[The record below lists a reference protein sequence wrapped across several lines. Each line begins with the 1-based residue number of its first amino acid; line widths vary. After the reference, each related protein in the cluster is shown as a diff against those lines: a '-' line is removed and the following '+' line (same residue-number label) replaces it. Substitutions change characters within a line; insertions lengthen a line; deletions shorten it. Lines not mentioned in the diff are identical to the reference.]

1 MSEDARRRSLGRGLS
16 ALFQAEQP
24 PASES
29 SAERA
34 LKTIPIEKLSPG
46 RLQPR
51 HRFSEEELEA
61 LAGSIRENGILQP
74 ILVRPLGG
82 DAGYEIV
89 AGERRWRAAQ
99 RARLH
104 EVPVI
109 IRELDDRAA
118 LELALVEN
126 IQRQDLNPIEEAQ
139 GYHRLIEEFGYAAE
153 DLARHIGRSRSHVA
167 NMLRLLTLP
176 AAVRALVEEGALT
189 AGHARALIN
198 APHCEALAR
207 RVAGQGLSVRETERL
222 ANAAKAPAG
231 GAPRRPHPAKSAD
244 TLALERRLGLVLGMA
259 VRIEEQGESGR
270 LILSYKTLEQ
280 LDDLIARLER
290 PLAVEPAD

>member
-1 MSEDARRRSLGRGLS
+1 MSEEARRRSLGRGLS

-29 SAERA
+29 QVERA
-34 LKTIPIEKLSPG
+34 LKTVPIEKLSPG

-51 HRFSEEELEA
+51 HRFSEDELEA

-74 ILVRPLGG
+74 ILVRPLAG

-99 RARLH
+99 RAQLH

-176 AAVRALVEEGALT
+176 AAVRTMVEEGALT

-207 RVAGQGLSVRETERL
+207 RVAAQGLSVRETERL

-231 GAPRRPHPAKSAD
+231 GARRPHPAKSAD
-244 TLALERRLGLVLGMA
+244 TLALERRLGLLLGMA
-259 VRIEEQGESGR
+259 VKIEEQGESGR
-270 LILSYKTLEQ
+270 LVLSYKTLEQ

-290 PLAVEPAD
+290 PLAVEPVD